1 MSHRVSS
8 QPVFLTTCRLPARRE
23 SDQQASHTDTAAR
36 IKRPHEHRQFLSENS
51 VWRRPSVP
59 AAGQLSPF
67 FAIIASSPIPSFL
80 PSFLPHESLPF
91 PDPHRH
97 QMGHL
102 FLLLVA
108 LLLLTSTRAAA
119 AVHARAS
126 VIEVS
131 RQWQQPDGYGV

>member
-51 VWRRPSVP
+51 VWRRPTS
-59 AAGQLSPF
+59 QLLANF
-67 FAIIASSPIPSFL
+67 RLSSPSSPPLPFI